1 MLAACGPRT
10 RRSTPRTFSSARP
23 GIILSRRESPDAP
36 LAGADGIRSAVRPF
50 VTGSSAPPTPCGESA
65 YRASVPLEALR
76 NLGHPLVAD
85 GALAPHMSGIMGGTR
100 RIIAYPVRGGTLLN
114 LVCYVPDVQLSE
126 ATSERWTAPG
136 DTDALLDAF
145 APFAKP
151 WRDMLACVLWL
162 QPRGRVVPEEHAG

>member
-1 MLAACGPRT
+1 
-10 RRSTPRTFSSARP
+10 
-23 GIILSRRESPDAP
+23 
-36 LAGADGIRSAVRPF
+36 

-76 NLGHPLVAD
+76 DLGHPLVAD

-136 DTDALLDAF
+136 DTAALLDAF

-151 WRDMLACVLWL
+151 WRDMLACVLG
-162 QPRGRVVPEEHAG
+162 PDSVR